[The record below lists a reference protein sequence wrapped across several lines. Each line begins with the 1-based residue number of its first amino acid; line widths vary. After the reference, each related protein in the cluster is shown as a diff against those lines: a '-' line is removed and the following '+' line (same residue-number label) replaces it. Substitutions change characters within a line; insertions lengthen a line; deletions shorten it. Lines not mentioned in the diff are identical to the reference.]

1 LRPFARKIE
10 LLDTRGSHLRF
21 IPRALAESMVSAESA
36 AIADGSAKVKSI
48 RLIESAASHA
58 KRLGPPSDWSGT
70 AQPFVRREVL
80 EQSNTRV
87 WSFHPRSFD

>member
-1 LRPFARKIE
+1 
-10 LLDTRGSHLRF
+10 
-21 IPRALAESMVSAESA
+21 MVNDGRA
-36 AIADGSAKVKSI
+36 AIAEANGKVRTIK
-48 RLIESAASHA
+48 LVESASSHA

-80 EQSNTRV
+80 EQSNAKV